1 MESGRAIKIPMQ
13 LSRNS
18 VVASIQVDLSHE
30 VLQTFRQDLLVLL
43 QSSGARAVI
52 LDVSGVEIMDVEDFD
67 AIRHTMS
74 MASVMGARPIIAGL
88 RPGVVSSLVQL
99 GADVD
104 DVEAALNLDEA
115 FRLLDSSTSAD
126 ELVSDLE
133 EVDDQESTEED
144 VDDAEA
150 SLDSGE

>member
-43 QSSGARAVI
+43 QSSGAKAVI

-74 MASVMGARPIIAGL
+74 MAAVMGARPIIAGL
-88 RPGVVSSLVQL
+88 RPGVVSALVQL

-126 ELVSDLE
+126 ELVADREDL
-133 EVDDQESTEED
+133 DDQESTEED
-144 VDDAEA
+144 ADDGETTV
-150 SLDSGE
+150 DSGE